1 MTGFPTWDGQA
12 IDPDLLPNYGYNDP
26 VTYGGFTLPRYLSYM
41 LAGLNE
47 IGVVIDESAGLFVG
61 TSSSNVSVGTGAKS
75 FTATTGR
82 AWAPGMFLLAY
93 RTTDVTQFV
102 SGTVTSYNETTG
114 ALVIDSTDSGGSG
127 SYTNWTITLSGKS
140 APTSRWYTGS
150 GAPSAG
156 LGSDF
161 DLYLNTANG
170 DIYYKSGGTW
180 AVVLNIKSRWY
191 TGTGAPSGGLG
202 NDNDLYLNDATGDVY
217 EKTGGSWSV
226 TANILGPQGPVG
238 AGSTVNVARNGSVVT
253 AAPRPTLNF
262 IGDVSVADNP
272 GATRADITVSAQPP
286 SFLLMAQG
294 II

>member
-1 MTGFPTWDGQA
+1 MTGYPVWDGQD
-12 IDPDLLPNYGYNDP
+12 IDPDLLDNYGYVDP
-26 VTYGGFTLPRYLSYM
+26 VTYGGYTLPRYLSYM

-47 IGVVIDESAGLFVG
+47 IGIVIDEAGGLFVG
-61 TSSSNVSVGTGAKS
+61 SSSSNVSVGTGTKS
-75 FTATTGR
+75 FTTDTGR
-82 AWAPGMFLLAY
+82 SWVPGMFLLAY

-102 SGTVTSYNETTG
+102 SGTVTSYNVNTG

-156 LGSDF
+156 LGSNF
-161 DLYLNTANG
+161 DLYLNEDNG
-170 DIYYKSGGTW
+170 DVYYKTSGVW
-180 AVVLNIKSRWY
+180 AVV
-191 TGTGAPSGGLG
+191 
-202 NDNDLYLNDATGDVY
+202 
-217 EKTGGSWSV
+217 
-226 TANILGPQGPVG
+226 ANITGPQGIQGPVG
-238 AGSTVNVARNGSVVT
+238 AGSTVNVALNGVTIT

>member
-1 MTGFPTWDGQA
+1 MTGFPTWDGVP
-12 IDPDLLPNYGYNDP
+12 IDPDLLDNYGYVDP
-26 VTYGGFTLPRYLSYM
+26 LTYGGFTLPRYLSYM

-47 IGVVIDESAGLFVG
+47 ISTVIDESAGLLVG
-61 TSSSNVSVGTGAKS
+61 NSSSNVSVGTGAKS

-82 AWAPGMFLLAY
+82 SWAPGMFLLAY

-102 SGTVTSYNETTG
+102 SGTVTSYDEATG

-150 GAPSAG
+150 GAPAGG

-170 DIYYKSGGTW
+170 DVYYKTSGVW
-180 AVVLNIKSRWY
+180 AVVANIKSTWY
-191 TGTGAPSGGLG
+191 VASGVPSSGLG
-202 NDNDLYLNDATGDVY
+202 NNTDLYLNDVNGDVY
-217 EKTGGSWSV
+217 QKSNGSWV
-226 TANILGPQGPVG
+226 LEANIRGPQGMVG
-238 AGSTVNVARNGSVVT
+238 TGSTVNVARNGSVIT